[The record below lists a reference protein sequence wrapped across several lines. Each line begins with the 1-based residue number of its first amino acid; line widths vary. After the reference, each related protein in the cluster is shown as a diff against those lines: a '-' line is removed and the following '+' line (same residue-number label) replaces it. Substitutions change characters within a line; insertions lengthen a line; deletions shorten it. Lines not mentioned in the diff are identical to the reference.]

1 MAYDFVILEKRDS
14 VATLTLNRPQR
25 LNALSVEMGRELNQA
40 IDEAKEDLESRVL
53 VITGEGR
60 AFCAGEDVKQRP
72 ADSNQARQQQTPLSK
87 FANSPS
93 SLVRFASVFRNMSKP
108 TIASINGPA
117 VGQGLSLAL
126 ACDIRIASEDAEL
139 GAIWTRRGITP
150 ESAGAYLLTQI
161 LGPAKACELIFR
173 GKMLNAR
180 EAKEIGLVNE
190 VVPAGQLKEATY
202 EMAREIAE
210 GPPVAIAISKAM
222 IYQAL
227 ETSLDTHARLE
238 FFSQDYCF
246 RTEDREEGIRSFLEK
261 RAPRFEGK

>member
-1 MAYDFVILEKRDS
+1 MAYNTLIIEKGDYI
-14 VATLTLNRPQR
+14 ATLKLNRPDR
-25 LNALSVEMGRELNQA
+25 LNALSVEMGGELNA
-40 IDEAKEDLESRVL
+40 AMEALKADLESRVL

-72 ADSNQARQQQTPLSK
+72 GDSVQVKQQQTALSK
-87 FANSPS
+87 FAHGPS
-93 SLVRFASVFRNMSKP
+93 SLVRFARILRNMTKP

-126 ACDIRIASEDAEL
+126 ACDIRIASEDAKL
-139 GAIWTRRGITP
+139 GAIWTRRGIPP

-161 LGPAKACELIFR
+161 VGPAKACELIFS
-173 GKMLNAR
+173 GKMVGAQ

-190 VVPAGQLKEATY
+190 VVPASRLKEATY
-202 EMAREIAE
+202 EMAREIAD

-227 ETSLDTHARLE
+227 ETSLDIHGRLE
-238 FFSQDYCF
+238 FFSQDYSF
-246 RTEDREEGIRSFLEK
+246 NTKDREEGIRSFLEK
-261 RAPRFEGK
+261 RSPRFQGK